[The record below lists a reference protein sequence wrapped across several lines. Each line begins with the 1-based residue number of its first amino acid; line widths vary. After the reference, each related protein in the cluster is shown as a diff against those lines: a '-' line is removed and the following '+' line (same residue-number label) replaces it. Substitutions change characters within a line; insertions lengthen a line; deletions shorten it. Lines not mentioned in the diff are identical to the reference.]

1 MLGNLEGVYGMC
13 VREHWGTQL
22 RPLVTRLEAVNL
34 NGPAELPQMA
44 LEIQMEDEV
53 YGQMNTALPE
63 ACIVPL
69 TSLSADLNYRFYI

>member
-1 MLGNLEGVYGMC
+1 MLGNLEGVCGVC

-22 RPLVTRLEAVNL
+22 QPLGAVNL
-34 NGPAELPQMA
+34 NGPAELPQIA

-63 ACIVPL
+63 ACIVSL
-69 TSLSADLNYRFYI
+69 TSLTLT